1 MKSIQRVANII
12 LLGAGTS
19 CILFLLYNIAR
30 HGWALHYLVFPV
42 LAIAFFAALRFQ
54 VSARVNLA
62 LFLASMAIGLYG
74 AEVLLGQ
81 VILSPS
87 RFNVNDWL
95 NFPEDANSSVAVN
108 RIKQEKSINASF
120 DTRTRLEVVKDLRK
134 QGIRAFP
141 DVFPAVLFQ
150 SNGKQV
156 LRSLFTAGNVE
167 FLPLASISNVITVFC
182 NESGEYIVYSS
193 DEHGFHNPP
202 GLWMKGK
209 ADIVALGDSY
219 AHGACVPSD
228 QGFVSVIRSH
238 YPATINLG
246 VNGNGP
252 LAMLATLKEYA
263 SFLKP
268 RIVLWF
274 YYEGNDIR
282 DLDGREKY
290 SPLLREYLAQSFT
303 QNLIFRQDEVD
314 HALTKYLERTM
325 ESRGTSF
332 NAEEFIKLYHL
343 RGSILSAIKRR
354 QGREGLQIELL
365 EHLERDGAPSAK
377 EDLELFKAVLREASH
392 TVLSWGGQMYFVYLP
407 TWERYRLPELA
418 SKDRENV
425 LDMVSGLAI
434 PTVDIHGP
442 FARHPDPLSLF
453 PSRRYAHYN
462 AAGHQLV
469 AEHVLAHLEKVRGLS
484 VSMDSLTLAEGS
496 EGD

>member
-1 MKSIQRVANII
+1 M
-12 LLGAGTS
+12 
-19 CILFLLYNIAR
+19 R
-30 HGWALHYLVFPV
+30 HGWTLHYLVFPA
-42 LAIAFFAALRFQ
+42 LAMTFFAALRLQ
-54 VSARVNLA
+54 ASAKVNLA
-62 LFLASMAIGLYG
+62 LFLASTAVGLYG

-87 RFNVNDWL
+87 RFSLNDWL

-156 LRSLFTAGNVE
+156 LRSLFTARNAE
-167 FLPLASISNVITVFC
+167 FLPLASISNTVTVFC
-182 NESGEYIVYSS
+182 NESGQYIVYSS

-202 GLWMKGK
+202 GLWQEGK

-228 QGFVSVIRSH
+228 QGFVSVIRSR
-238 YPATINLG
+238 YPATVNLG

-263 SFLKP
+263 AFLKP
-268 RIVLWF
+268 RVVLWF

-290 SPLLREYLAQSFT
+290 SPLLREYLTRSFS
-303 QNLIFRQDEVD
+303 QNLIFRQQEVD
-314 HALTKYLERTM
+314 HALTEYLERAM
-325 ESRGTSF
+325 ESQGTSF
-332 NAEEFIKLYHL
+332 DAEEFIKLYHL
-343 RGSILSAIKRR
+343 RGSIRSAIKKR
-354 QGREGLQIELL
+354 QGRDGLQIELL
-365 EHLERDGAPSAK
+365 EHLQKDGAPSAK
-377 EDLELFKAVLREASH
+377 EDLELFKAVLREASR
-392 TVLSWGGQMYFVYLP
+392 TVSSWGGQLYFVYLP

-418 SKDRENV
+418 SKDRDNV
-425 LDMVSGLAI
+425 LDMVGALAI
-434 PTVDIHGP
+434 PTVDIHAP
-442 FARHPDPLSLF
+442 FARHADPLSLF

-469 AEHVLAHLEKVRGLS
+469 AEQVLAQLERMSDLS
-484 VSMDSLTLAEGS
+484 GSRDSFTLAEGS
-496 EGD
+496 EGG